1 MCDTGNALLQR
12 LKQYAFKL
20 KSNCRW
26 LKKTRKYKLGYIE
39 QVRTMIFFKCGGS
52 GCGGGRVGGANFRYF
67 AEGCVFKENRF
78 GGWGRVQNQGM

>member
-1 MCDTGNALLQR
+1 
-12 LKQYAFKL
+12 
-20 KSNCRW
+20 
-26 LKKTRKYKLGYIE
+26 
-39 QVRTMIFFKCGGS
+39 MIFFKCGGS